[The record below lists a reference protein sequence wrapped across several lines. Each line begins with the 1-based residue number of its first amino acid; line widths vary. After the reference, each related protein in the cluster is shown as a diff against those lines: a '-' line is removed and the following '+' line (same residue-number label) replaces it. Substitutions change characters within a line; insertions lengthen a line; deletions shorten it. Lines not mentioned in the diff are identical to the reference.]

1 MKTTLKLI
9 LIVFVIILGLSCN
22 TKEKSKTNSQ
32 SGEISVVTPAEFKE
46 RSVDQTIIDV
56 RTPEEFREG
65 YLEGSVNIDFKNKSF
80 LDQISKLNKTK
91 PVFIYCKSGGRS
103 SLASKEMIKLGFQE
117 VYDLEGGI
125 VNWIKNQH
133 EIVK

>member
-9 LIVFVIILGLSCN
+9 LIVFTIILGLSCN

-32 SGEISVVTPAEFKE
+32 SGKISVVTSAEFKE

-80 LDQISKLNKTK
+80 LDQISKLDKSK
-91 PVFIYCKSGGRS
+91 PVFIYCRSGRRS

-117 VYDLEGGI
+117 IYDLEGGI
-125 VNWIKNQH
+125 KNWIKNQH
-133 EIVK
+133 QIVK

>member
-9 LIVFVIILGLSCN
+9 LIVFAIILGLSCN
-22 TKEKSKTNSQ
+22 TKEKSKNNSQ

-46 RSVDQTIIDV
+46 KSVDQTIIDV
-56 RTPEEFREG
+56 RTPEEFKEG
-65 YLEGSVNIDFKNKSF
+65 YLEGAKNIDFNDESF
-80 LDQISKLNKTK
+80 SDQISKLDKNK
-91 PVFIYCKSGGRS
+91 PVFIYCRSGERS

-125 VNWIKNQH
+125 VDWIKNQH
-133 EIVK
+133 ETVK

>member
-32 SGEISVVTPAEFKE
+32 SGEISVVTLAEFKE
-46 RSVDQTIIDV
+46 RSVNQTIIDV

-65 YLEGSVNIDFKNKSF
+65 YIEDAVNIDFKNKSF
-80 LDQISKLNKTK
+80 LDQISKLNKNK
-91 PVFIYCKSGGRS
+91 PIFIYCRSGRRS